1 MATPPEEIETQL
13 KKWSQQI
20 TLFRLLHVAL
30 GIVAIVSS
38 LLVAARLTFFEI
50 PTEWLAFTA
59 AVSVGLMLA
68 FNLGAKANLM
78 RRAWRLLNTAMLT
91 YKHETKPDVTELI
104 EAYAQAEAIIGDV
117 KAEVK

>member
-1 MATPPEEIETQL
+1 
-13 KKWSQQI
+13 
-20 TLFRLLHVAL
+20 LLHAAL

-38 LLVAARLTFFEI
+38 LLVAAKLTIFEI

-68 FNLGAKANLM
+68 FNLGSRANLM
-78 RRAWRLLNTAMLT
+78 RRAWLLLNTAVLA
-91 YKHETKPDVTELI
+91 YKNGASSAVKELI
-104 EAYAQAEAIIGDV
+104 EAYADAEAIIGDV

>member
-1 MATPPEEIETQL
+1 MTAPPEEIETEL
-13 KKWSQQI
+13 KRWNKQI

-38 LLVAARLTFFEI
+38 LLVAARLTILEI

-68 FNLGAKANLM
+68 FDLGARANLM
-78 RRAWRLLNTAMLT
+78 RRAWRLLNTAVLT
-91 YKHETKPDVTELI
+91 YRHEAKPDVNELI

-117 KAEVK
+117 KAELK